1 MGLKGYGQDILKI
14 VTVLL
19 FYVLVLLFIAP
30 IVDHTFTP
38 LHKEDTNME
47 ILIEVLLQLI
57 TVSVLWFYLSKY
69 MFRIADSYIHIR
81 YLTGIQNIIGIASGV
96 LLIGLQ
102 KNLLN
107 KLRYITNEHP
117 FRYITF
123 FDKITPTFGI
133 HRMRGLQR
141 N

>member
-19 FYVLVLLFIAP
+19 FYVMVLLFIAP
-30 IVDHTFTP
+30 IIDHTFTQ

-57 TVSVLWFYLSKY
+57 TVSVLWFYLSKS
-69 MFRIADSYIHIR
+69 MFHIADSYIHIR
-81 YLTGIQNIIGIASGV
+81 YLTGIQNIISIASGV

-107 KLRYITNEHP
+107 KLQYITKEHP

-123 FDKITPTFGI
+123 FDKITPTIDI
-133 HRMRGLQR
+133 HAITH
-141 N
+141 NV